1 MKFQRDDWLSSALGY
16 AVYRVM
22 IDGQTPPEP
31 DQLAATSAPLLN
43 RYERAFYFAKVPTT
57 ASGWM
62 ATLTRIG
69 FMVMDVNVTFAYPV
83 EQPLQVDLNPAI
95 TVQPIK
101 PEYHDA
107 VLDIAKS
114 CFVYSRFHLDPHISP
129 QADGLKREWI
139 HSYVKKQRGVGL
151 YVALVKGVP
160 AGFLA
165 VIDAQH
171 GTERRIIVDL
181 IGVDKAFQGQGVG
194 TALMAYFVQTFQG
207 ECDSLRVGTQ
217 VANVPSIRLYERMGF
232 RFVGSIYVMHA
243 HTQDGK
249 VITYDV

>member
-1 MKFQRDDWLSSALGY
+1 MKFQRDDWISSVLGY
-16 AVYRVM
+16 AVYRVS
-22 IDGQTPPEP
+22 IDGQTPPDPEH
-31 DQLAATSAPLLN
+31 LAATSTPLLN
-43 RYERAFYFAKVPTT
+43 GTERAFYFAKVPTT
-57 ASGWM
+57 ASRWL
-62 ATLTRIG
+62 AALTGLG

-95 TVQPIK
+95 TVQPVK
-101 PEYHDA
+101 PEHHNA
-107 VLDIAKS
+107 LLDIAKS
-114 CFVYSRFHLDPHISP
+114 CFVYSRFHLDPHISR

-139 HSYVKKQRGVGL
+139 NNYVKKQRGMGL
-151 YVALVKGVP
+151 YVALVDGVP

-181 IGVDKAFQGQGVG
+181 IGVDKAVQGQGVG
-194 TALMAYFVQTFQG
+194 TALMAYFVQTFQS

-217 VANVPSIRLYERMGF
+217 VSNVPSIRLYERMGF
-232 RFVGSIYVMHA
+232 RFVESTYVMHA